1 MNSNAE
7 RATNVEHLTCRQ
19 RPADSRPENWQPS
32 RQRRGF
38 GRLRRRNRGAA
49 AVEFAM
55 VAPVFFLLLFGIIE
69 FGRCILVQQMLT
81 NASREGARQAVLDGA
96 TTSDVVAVVNQY
108 LAATMSRTA
117 TVQVSPN
124 PPSTAA
130 LGAPITVTAQI
141 PFSQV
146 SWLPAPR
153 FLGNATLSATSVMRR
168 ETCQ

>member
-1 MNSNAE
+1 
-7 RATNVEHLTCRQ
+7 
-19 RPADSRPENWQPS
+19 
-32 RQRRGF
+32 
-38 GRLRRRNRGAA
+38 
-49 AVEFAM
+49 M